1 MADEK
6 VTSNGHVDIW
16 AVPVTGIANYR
27 SPTATEISTNGVRL
41 TSAIAWDGTTFPAN
55 DESSD
60 IDDRSLEDIGNA
72 LSRGFAQFGA
82 ELTFFRPVEGDTT
95 SEAAAAWD
103 LFKTPRVPV
112 YLVTRVLQRTPS
124 PGTTAATAGDWISV
138 YRFITDT
145 VNDDTEGEDSVKFI
159 VGFLPQ
165 GELSV
170 YTQVKNA
177 TPPSV
182 TNASG
187 TTTLDVGDHAVL
199 RATLGG
205 KRATQAVNWVT
216 SDDTVVQVSPNGV
229 VTAVGAGTAGV
240 TATHPAASAASTA
253 ISFTVS

>member
-6 VTSNGHVDIW
+6 VTSNGHVDVW
-16 AVPVTGIANYR
+16 FVPAASVADYR
-27 SPTATEISTNGVRL
+27 SPTATEINNSGVRL
-41 TSAIAWDGTTFPAN
+41 TPAIAWDGTTFPAN

-60 IDDRSLEDIGNA
+60 IDDRSLEDVGNT

-95 SEAAAAWD
+95 SPYAEAWD
-103 LFKTPRVPV
+103 LFKTPRVPG
-112 YLVTRVLQRTPS
+112 YLITRVLQRDVAPNTTP
-124 PGTTAATAGDWISV
+124 ATAGDWISV
-138 YRFITDT
+138 FRFVTST

-177 TPPSV
+177 TAPTV

-187 TTTLDVGDHAVL
+187 TTSLDVGDHAVL
-199 RATLGG
+199 RATMGG
-205 KRATQAVNWVT
+205 KRATQAVNWSS
-216 SDDTVVQVSPNGV
+216 SDDSVVSVSPNGV
-229 VTAVGAGTAGV
+229 VTAVGVGTASV
-240 TATHPAASAASTA
+240 TASHPAASAASTA
-253 ISFTVS
+253 VSFTVA